1 MDHSLPGFLAHGVS
15 QARILEWVAI
25 SFFRGYSQPRDLIQ
39 VSCPTSGFF
48 TTELLGESLE
58 EETGNTLWYSCLKNF
73 MDRGAWQ
80 ATVRGHKAL
89 DTTEQLITRARLNEV
104 IMRSHNLRNLIGQ
117 MSFQEKEETP
127 RALTHTHTHR
137 YIQEKDM

>member
-25 SFFRGYSQPRDLIQ
+25 SFSRGYSQPRDLIQ
-39 VSCPTSGFF
+39 VSCTTSGFF

-58 EETGNTLWYSCLKNF
+58 EETGNTRWYSCLKNF

-89 DTTEQLITRARLNEV
+89 DTTEQLIMRARLNEV
-104 IMRSHNLRNLIGQ
+104 IS
-117 MSFQEKEETP
+117 EKP
-127 RALTHTHTHR
+127 
-137 YIQEKDM
+137 